1 MLDAGEFVA
10 ALRRRGFGLFSGVPC
25 SYLAPLINRLIDA
38 SDVRYVGAANEG
50 DALAIACGAWLGG
63 VRSAVL
69 FQNSGLGNAVNPVA
83 SLALPARLP
92 TLVLSTWRGEPG
104 GAPDEPQH
112 ELMGRITPD
121 LFTTIG
127 IPCERLAADPT
138 ELEAALER
146 ALAHLEAKRTPY
158 AFLLSKGTF
167 APYRLATAPPTNRLP
182 TPAEPFSSAVQPAVE
197 PDAALAAIRAGAG
210 TETAL
215 VATTGF
221 TGRALYRLGDR
232 PNQLYMV
239 GSMGCAPSLAL
250 GLALARPERRFV
262 VIDGDG
268 ALLMRMGALA
278 TIGFEAPRNLVHVLL
293 DNGVHDSTGGQS
305 TVSRAIDLAGV
316 AAACGY
322 AAVRRI
328 SNAAALEAALRE
340 ELGGPVFLHVH
351 TQPRRDGE
359 LPRPA
364 LSPDQ
369 VVRRF
374 ADWVGSPA

>member
-10 ALRRRGFGLFSGVPC
+10 ALRRRGFGLFTGVPC
-25 SYLAPLINRLIDA
+25 SYLTPLINRLIDA
-38 SDVRYVGAANEG
+38 KDVRYVGAANEG
-50 DALAIACGAWLGG
+50 DAVAIACGAWLGG

-69 FQNSGLGNAVNPVA
+69 FQNSGLGNAVNPLA

-92 TLVLSTWRGEPG
+92 VLVLSTWRGEPG

-112 ELMGRITPD
+112 ELMGRITPEI
-121 LFTTIG
+121 FAAIG
-127 IPCERLAADPT
+127 IPCERLVAEPT
-138 ELEAALER
+138 ALEATLER

-158 AFLLSKGTF
+158 ALLISKGVF
-167 APYRLATAPPTNRLP
+167 APYRLSSVPAPRRFPS
-182 TPAEPFSSAVQPAVE
+182 PANPVVPAAPLALD
-197 PDAALAAIRAGAG
+197 PDVALAAIRAGAG
-210 TETAL
+210 SDTAL

-239 GSMGCAPSLAL
+239 GSMGCASSLGL
-250 GLALARPERRFV
+250 GLALARPDRRFV

-278 TIGFEAPRNLVHVLL
+278 TIGFEAPPNLVHVLL
-293 DNGVHDSTGGQS
+293 DNGVHDSTGAQS
-305 TVSRAIDLAGV
+305 TVSNALDLAAV
-316 AAACGY
+316 AAGCGY

-328 SNAAALEAALRE
+328 PDAAALEAALCE
-340 ELGGPVFLHVH
+340 EITGPAFLHVH
-351 TQPRRDGE
+351 TQPRRGGE

-364 LSPDQ
+364 LGPDQ
-369 VVRRF
+369 VARRF
-374 ADWVGSPA
+374 TDWVEARS